1 MADVISRSIPF
12 RAGDGGPEPRE
23 AVQCT
28 SANAAIRGAGRIG
41 RAEGNVGAVALSH
54 TGDPVSGEFADS
66 IVLKAFDD
74 VPDDLSEL

>member
-1 MADVISRSIPF
+1 MLTIF
-12 RAGDGGPEPRE
+12 LGPLWLPSWEPRE

-66 IVLKAFDD
+66 IVLKAFD
-74 VPDDLSEL
+74 ECRMI